1 MSLNRA
7 SGAHQGMWEDL
18 LGWPGPTEGRGE
30 EKTGEWKLVEPPR
43 STQMGL
49 AVGVA
54 SICRCD
60 RGHEAGVQS
69 CGTAVGAFQTL
80 MLIPG
85 SRQCAQLHP
94 RCLCGLTAPAMGTAP
109 PQVPAWT
116 QRACNGHAPPQMSV
130 WTHCTYNGH
139 SSTPGAC
146 VDSAH
151 LQWAQLRPR
160 RLCGLTTPLL
170 ITGLGARGFH
180 FTPKTAYGTE
190 VHRA

>member
-1 MSLNRA
+1 
-7 SGAHQGMWEDL
+7 MWEDL

-94 RCLCGLTAPAMGTAP
+94 RCLGGLSAPAVGTAS
-109 PQVPAWT
+109 PQVP
-116 QRACNGHAPPQMSV
+116 V
-130 WTHCTYNGH
+130 WTHCTCNGH

-146 VDSAH
+146 VDSAC
-151 LQWAQLRPR
+151 LQWAQLHPR
-160 RLCGLTTPLL
+160 RLCGITTPLL

>member
-94 RCLCGLTAPAMGTAP
+94 RCLGGLSAPAVGTAS
-109 PQVPAWT
+109 PQVP
-116 QRACNGHAPPQMSV
+116 V
-130 WTHCTYNGH
+130 WTHCTCNGH

-146 VDSAH
+146 VDSAC
-151 LQWAQLRPR
+151 LQWAQLHPR
-160 RLCGLTTPLL
+160 CLCGLTAPTM
-170 ITGLGARGFH
+170 G
-180 FTPKTAYGTE
+180 TAPPQVPVWTQ
-190 VHRA
+190 RACNGHSSTLDVCVESPHPYL